1 MQIENSIKP
10 ISPVFFQSDSAQFSQ
25 YKETFH
31 EILQRSLKNV
41 SGSRPP
47 KIELT
52 GVLVPC
58 SEVVQGF
65 HCKYK
70 LETDSSEYFLSM
82 SDNLSLIAKKIEWDE
97 VSVKGFLDTN
107 YNLLEVEKISL
118 VQKNESFAFAAPP
131 PELYFEFDQYERTIA
146 QRRKLDLAPE
156 YLAS

>member
-10 ISPVFFQSDSAQFSQ
+10 ISPVFLHSDSTQLSQ
-25 YKETFH
+25 YRETFH
-31 EILQRSLKNV
+31 DILQRTLKNV

-65 HCKYK
+65 QCKYR
-70 LETDSSEYFLSM
+70 LETDTSEYFLSM
-82 SDNLSLIAKKIEWDE
+82 SDNLSIIAKKLEWDE
-97 VSVKGFLDTN
+97 VTVKGFLDTN
-107 YNLLEVEKISL
+107 DNLLEVEKINL
-118 VQKNESFAFAAPP
+118 VQKNESVVLNTSPAEP
-131 PELYFEFDQYERTIA
+131 YFEFDQYERTIA
-146 QRRKLDLAPE
+146 QRGKLDLAPE

>member
-10 ISPVFFQSDSAQFSQ
+10 ISPVFLQNDSTQFSQ
-25 YKETFH
+25 YRETFH
-31 EILQRSLKNV
+31 DILQRTLKNV
-41 SGSRPP
+41 SSSRPP

-58 SEVVQGF
+58 SEVVQGY

-70 LETDSSEYFLSM
+70 LETDTSEYFLSM

-107 YNLLEVEKISL
+107 DNLLEVEKISL
-118 VQKNESFAFAAPP
+118 VQKNESILLNTPP
-131 PELYFEFDQYERTIA
+131 PETYFEFDQYERTIA
-146 QRRKLDLAPE
+146 QRGKLDLAPE